1 MTLGIGKIGNIQPVN
16 IQQIQIRELAELE
29 PALARLSDPAETDLA
44 LVFGSRTLLGEPG
57 LSQRITACC
66 PRAILIGCSTAGEIT
81 GQGVAEETLVLNLIH
96 FDRVRL
102 TVAVTELTDMDDS
115 RTAGQRLGAELK
127 AAGPRAIVVLG
138 PGVAI
143 NGSAL
148 IAGLHQAVGDGVTI
162 TGGLAGDG
170 SRFQQTLVM
179 TPAGP
184 SSRAVVALGL
194 SGEALCFNH
203 GIFGGWVPFG
213 TLRKV
218 TKASGN
224 VLFELNHKPALD
236 VYRTYLGDYARDLPS
251 SALLFPFEMVAADQS
266 KTGLIRSILGID
278 ETDGSLTL
286 AGDIDPDGYLQLM
299 HSNADRLISAA
310 ETAATATRDMAPQP
324 DTGLA
329 LLVSCVGRKLVLGVR
344 VDEEIEAV
352 ADILGRSSV
361 LTGFYSYGE
370 FGPLTC
376 GTACQLHN
384 QTMTITWIGEST

>member
-1 MTLGIGKIGNIQPVN
+1 MK
-16 IQQIQIRELAELE
+16 IQQIQISELTALD
-29 PALARLSDPAETDLA
+29 PALAHLSAPADTDLA

-57 LSQRITACC
+57 LYQRITACC

-81 GQGVAEETLVLNLIH
+81 GQGVAEDTLVLNLVQ

-102 TVAVTELTDMDDS
+102 TVAVTELTHMTDS
-115 RTAGQRLGAELK
+115 RSAGQRLGAALK
-127 AAGPRAIVVLG
+127 VASPRAIVVLG

-148 IAGLHQAVGDGVTI
+148 IDGLHQAVGNGVTI

-170 SRFQQTLVM
+170 SQFQQTLVM

-184 SSRAVVALGL
+184 SSQAVVALGL

-224 VLFELNHKPALD
+224 VLFELDHKPALD
-236 VYRTYLGDYARDLPS
+236 IYRTYLGDYARDLPS
-251 SALLFPFEMVAADQS
+251 SALLFPFEMYTADQS
-266 KTGLIRSILGID
+266 KTGLIRSILGLD
-278 ETDGSLTL
+278 EADGSLTL

-299 HSNADRLISAA
+299 HSNADRLIGAA

-329 LLVSCVGRKLVLGVR
+329 VLVSCVGRKLVLGVR
-344 VDEEIEAV
+344 VEEEIEAV
-352 ADILGRSSV
+352 ANIMGRGTV

-370 FGPLTC
+370 FGPLTS
-376 GTACQLHN
+376 GAACQLHN
-384 QTMTITWIGEST
+384 QTKTITWIGESS

>member
-1 MTLGIGKIGNIQPVN
+1 VKT
-16 IQQIQIRELAELE
+16 QQIQISELAALT
-29 PALARLSDPAETDLA
+29 PALARLSAPADADLA
-44 LVFGSRTLLGEPG
+44 LIFGSRTLLGEPG
-57 LSQRITACC
+57 LCQRITADC

-81 GQGVAEETLVLNLIH
+81 DQGVADDTLVLNLVH

-102 TVAVTELTDMDDS
+102 TVAATELTHMDDS
-115 RTAGQRLGAELK
+115 RSAGQRLGAELK
-127 AAGPRAIVVLG
+127 ATNPHAIVVLG

-148 IAGLHQAVGDGVTI
+148 IEGLHQAIGDGVTI

-184 SSRAVVALGL
+184 SSQAVVALGL

-203 GIFGGWVPFG
+203 GIFGGWFPFG

-224 VLFELNHKPALD
+224 VLFELDHKPALD
-236 VYRTYLGDYARDLPS
+236 IYRTYLGDYARDLPS
-251 SALLFPFEMVAADQS
+251 SALLFPFEMHAADQS

-278 ETDGSLTL
+278 EADGSLTL

-299 HSNADRLISAA
+299 HSSADRLINGA
-310 ETAATATRDMAPQP
+310 ETAATAARDMTPHP
-324 DTGLA
+324 DPGLA

-352 ADILGRSSV
+352 ADILGRGTV

-370 FGPLTC
+370 FGPLAS

-384 QTMTITWIGEST
+384 QTMTITWIGEAP